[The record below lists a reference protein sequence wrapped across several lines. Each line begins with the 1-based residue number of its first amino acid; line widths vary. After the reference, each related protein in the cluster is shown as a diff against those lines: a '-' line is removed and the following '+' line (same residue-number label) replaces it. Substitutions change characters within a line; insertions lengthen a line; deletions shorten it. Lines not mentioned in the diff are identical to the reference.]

1 MGAPFGNANGAKQR
15 MFYDKLRLVLT
26 QEPHRLRQIAEQL
39 VSKAEQGEA
48 WAIKELI
55 DRVDG
60 KSVQAMTVANEDGSP
75 LLAGIR
81 VEFIRPG
88 STPSAAPA
96 AAPEVADGSP
106 SRLP

>member
-1 MGAPFGNANGAKQR
+1 MAERGGQPGNQNGAKQR

-39 VSKAEQGEA
+39 VKKAEEGEP

-60 KSVQAMTVANEDGSP
+60 KAHQAVALENADGTP
-75 LLAGIR
+75 LLTGIQ
-81 VEFIRPG
+81 VTFVK
-88 STPSAAPA
+88 
-96 AAPEVADGSP
+96 PE
-106 SRLP
+106 